1 MCGVVAYYSEKPD
14 SSDIKNINNLIQQS
28 KIRGLHSFGISYL
41 NDNKIKTQKTNDIQ
55 DLKIPETNLLIF
67 HNRYTTSGDYKKP
80 INNQP
85 LELNETYLAFNGV
98 IDMGTKKEMEAKHKL
113 TMKSSNDGE
122 LFLHYLKNKNAES
135 IINDLKCS
143 FAGAYIKNN
152 KIYCIRNN
160 YRPLWVVAKQ
170 I

>member
-85 LELNETYLAFNGV
+85 LELNETYLDHYGLWCKTNLYTYLVQQTFL
-98 IDMGTKKEMEAKHKL
+98 KEQDL
-113 TMKSSNDGE
+113 I
-122 LFLHYLKNKNAES
+122 
-135 IINDLKCS
+135 IINQL
-143 FAGAYIKNN
+143 
-152 KIYCIRNN
+152 
-160 YRPLWVVAKQ
+160 
-170 I
+170 